1 MNCEKCHELLSD
13 LIDDALSSGERAQIE
28 RHLEE
33 CVSCAEAREELLT
46 IVATA
51 HETREHLI
59 APPDERAMWLRIRD
73 EIETDARA
81 NANAAASGGGRRA
94 VAASG
99 ESFWSRLTGRR
110 WALSLPQIATVTVAV
125 AVAVALV
132 TATGMRALL
141 ERGKADQPKAATT
154 ARRQAQS
161 PDDALMIEYLKQRVE
176 QRRVRWDPR
185 MRETFDRNM
194 SVVDETVNEM
204 LKELDERP
212 HDEVSEQTLNAAM
225 RDKIELLKEFSEL

>member
-13 LIDDALSSGERAQIE
+13 FLDGTLPSDARAQLE
-28 RHLEE
+28 RHLVA
-33 CVSCAEAREELLT
+33 CLSCASVREELSA

-51 HETREHLI
+51 RESREHLV

-73 EIETDARA
+73 EIEADVRENARRTRERA
-81 NANAAASGGGRRA
+81 ASRAAASGGLWARL
-94 VAASG
+94 AAK
-99 ESFWSRLTGRR
+99 R
-110 WALSLPQIATVTVAV
+110 WAMSLPQLATVTVGV

-141 ERGKADQPKAATT
+141 ERGQQKPTQVKIARKAFQN
-154 ARRQAQS
+154 

-176 QRRVRWDPR
+176 QRRARWDPR
-185 MRETFDRNM
+185 VSETFDRNM
-194 SVVDETVNEM
+194 GVIDETVNEM

-212 HDEVSEQTLNAAM
+212 HDEVSEEALNAAM

>member
-13 LIDDALSSGERAQIE
+13 FIDDALSSRERAQVS

-33 CVSCAEAREELLT
+33 CLTCAEMREELSSIISTAHEARE
-46 IVATA
+46 
-51 HETREHLI
+51 HLV

-73 EIETDARA
+73 EIESDART
-81 NANAAASGGGRRA
+81 NAHAAAARNRR
-94 VAASG
+94 G
-99 ESFWSRLTGRR
+99 EKSENVWSRLSGRR
-110 WALSLPQIATVTVAV
+110 WALSLPQMATVTVGV

-132 TATGMRALL
+132 TAMGMRALL
-141 ERGKADQPKAATT
+141 ESGKAARQPKPEV
-154 ARRQAQS
+154 ARKQVVN
-161 PDDALMIEYLKQRVE
+161 PDEALTVEYLKQRVE

-194 SVVDETVNEM
+194 SVIDETVNEM

-212 HDEVSEQTLNAAM
+212 HDEVSEETLNAAM

>member
-13 LIDDALSSGERAQIE
+13 FLDGVPSAEARAQIE

-33 CVSCAEAREELLT
+33 CLACADVREELLS

-51 HETREHLI
+51 QETREHLI

-73 EIETDARA
+73 EIEADARA
-81 NANAAASGGGRRA
+81 NAHRAASEGRRTVAAASGEG
-94 VAASG
+94 
-99 ESFWSRLTGRR
+99 FWSRLVGRR
-110 WALSLPQIATVTVAV
+110 WALSLPQLATVAAGV
-125 AVAVALV
+125 AVAVALI

-141 ERGKADQPKAATT
+141 ERDKGSPSKATV

-161 PDDALMIEYLKQRVE
+161 PDDAMMIEYLKQRVE

-204 LKELDERP
+204 MKELDERP
-212 HDEVSEQTLNAAM
+212 HDEVSEETLNAAM